1 MNRGIQLFTYKNYC
15 DESPLEKEIL
25 ECGAG
30 VFEPEMEPLFA
41 RFTRDGY
48 KVHGIDI
55 AEERLAN
62 ARVYCEKHGIHA
74 DLRQADLRELPFEDQ
89 RMPFVYAYNVI
100 FHGRKA
106 DMRQM
111 AGEMA
116 RVLMPGGL
124 LFVNFL
130 ALEDDGNGEGVMVG
144 EGEFEQTH
152 GGQTVIHSYLADDE
166 AEAYF
171 KGLEMVFKEKR
182 ILQRIKDGEW
192 MRQAFIDLILK
203 KPKNVV

>member
-1 MNRGIQLFTYKNYC
+1 MNRGVQLFTYKNYC

-30 VFEPEMEPLFA
+30 VFEPEMEPLFV
-41 RFTRDGY
+41 RFARDGY
-48 KVHGIDI
+48 RVHGIDI

-62 ARVYCEKHGIHA
+62 ASAYCEKNDIAA
-74 DLRQADLRELPFEDQ
+74 DLRQADMHAIPFEDES
-89 RMPFVYAYNVI
+89 MPFVAAYNVI

-116 RVLMPGGL
+116 RVLMPGGI
-124 LFVNFL
+124 LFINFL
-130 ALEDDGNGEGVMVG
+130 ALEDDGNGEGVRVG
-144 EGEFEQTH
+144 EGEYEQRH
-152 GGQTVIHSYLADDE
+152 NGQAVIHAYLADDE

-171 KGLEMVFKEKR
+171 HGLEMVFKEKR
-182 ILQRIKDGEW
+182 VLQRMKDGEW
-192 MRQAFIDLILK
+192 IQQAFIDMILK
-203 KPKNVV
+203 KP

>member
-1 MNRGIQLFTYKNYC
+1 MNRGVQLFTYKNYC

-30 VFEPEMEPLFA
+30 VFKPEMEPLFA
-41 RFTRDGY
+41 RFARDGY

-55 AEERLAN
+55 AEERLVN
-62 ARVYCEKHGIHA
+62 ARIYCEKHGIPA
-74 DLRQADLRELPFEDQ
+74 DDLRQADMHAIPFGDES
-89 RMPFVYAYNVI
+89 MPFVYAYNVI

-116 RVLMPGGL
+116 RVLMPGGI
-124 LFVNFL
+124 LFINFL
-130 ALEDDGNGEGVMVG
+130 ALEDDGATEGKRIGDGEY
-144 EGEFEQTH
+144 EQTY
-152 GGQTVIHSYLADDE
+152 GDEKVIHAYLADDE

-171 KGLEMVFKEKR
+171 NGLEKVFKEKR
-182 ILQRIKDGEW
+182 VLQRKIDGEW
-192 MRQAFIDLILK
+192 IQQAFIDMILK
-203 KPKNVV
+203 KP